1 MRNALWIAA
10 IAALA
15 SPAAA
20 DTFSG
25 FSAIDRPYLVN
36 QDRVCTPLAVAN
48 GAATGA
54 PKCEKVTADVVAKL
68 SVKDGVVQRGSHTT
82 FVATVSGPT
91 ITVARKS
98 GDEIVHW
105 DAPDPISK
113 IIEVYTTGYED
124 RVAVA
129 YSVRRAGREMTDVVA
144 FDLIAQGHPGTAGR
158 PHDPHDPTPGTT
170 PTAHVE
176 DPKITAAIKAA
187 RAAAK
192 PKAMDAWKAVLAIDG
207 GHSEA
212 LYQIAA
218 LHAAG
223 KRAKDALDTLTI
235 LAGSQRP
242 DAIEWLVEARFDAAF
257 TSLRGDAKFR
267 GLVGLDRKAT
277 TPYERFMGYGGQWEQ
292 AGTSCD
298 TPEVKLVASRD
309 HSFNL
314 RVHSAC
320 HGQTI
325 DMPFKGTWRADGDGI
340 VLVLPNHGKASRDD
354 EAPCKFE
361 LASDEDALHCALGH
375 DIDFVVLPTR
385 R

>member
-1 MRNALWIAA
+1 MRNALWIVA
-10 IAALA
+10 IAAVA

-20 DTFSG
+20 DTFTG
-25 FSAIDRPYLVN
+25 FSAVDRPYLVN

-68 SVKDGVVQRGSHTT
+68 SIKDGVVQRGTRST
-82 FVATVSGPT
+82 FAATVSGTT

-98 GDEIVHW
+98 GDLIVHW
-105 DAPDPISK
+105 DAPDPVSK
-113 IIEVYTTGYED
+113 VVEVYTTGYED

-144 FDLIAQGHPGTAGR
+144 FDLLGKGQ
-158 PHDPHDPTPGTT
+158 PTPAHEQNPIPTT
-170 PTAHVE
+170 TTTTTAPVD
-176 DPKITAAIKAA
+176 DPKVAAAVKSA

-192 PKAMDAWKAVLAIDG
+192 SRTAIDAWKAVLALDSA
-207 GHSEA
+207 HSEA
-212 LYQIAA
+212 LYQVAA
-218 LHAAG
+218 LHAAQ
-223 KRAKDALDTLTI
+223 KRTKDALDTLAI
-235 LAGSQRP
+235 LAASQRA

-257 TSLRGDAKFR
+257 ASLRGDAKFR
-267 GLVGLDRKAT
+267 TLVGMDRKAA
-277 TPYERFMGYGGQWEQ
+277 TPYERFMGFGGQWEQ
-292 AGTSCD
+292 SGTSCD

-314 RVHSAC
+314 RVRSAC
-320 HGQTI
+320 HGQNI
-325 DMPFKGTWRADGDGI
+325 DMPFKGAWRADGDGI
-340 VLVLPNHGKASRDD
+340 LLVLPNHGKASKDD

-361 LASDEDALHCALGH
+361 RVGDEDALHCVLGH
-375 DIDFVVLPTR
+375 DVDFVVLPTR

>member
-25 FSAIDRPYLVN
+25 FSGVDRPYLVN
-36 QDRVCTPLAVAN
+36 QDRVCTPLTVTN

-68 SVKDGVVQRGSHTT
+68 SIKDGVVQRGAHLT
-82 FVATVSGPT
+82 FVATASGPT

-105 DAPDPISK
+105 DAPDPVGK
-113 IIEVYTTGYED
+113 VIEVYSTGYED
-124 RVAVA
+124 RIAVA
-129 YSVRRAGREMTDVVA
+129 YSVRRAGRDTTDVVA
-144 FDLIAQGHPGTAGR
+144 FDLIAQGHSPTGR
-158 PHDPHDPTPGTT
+158 PHDPPPTTT
-170 PTAHVE
+170 TAPVE
-176 DPKITAAIKAA
+176 DAKVTEAVKAA

-192 PKAMDAWKAVLAIDG
+192 PKAIDAWKAVLVIDG
-207 GHSEA
+207 AYSEA

-218 LHAAG
+218 LHAAQ
-223 KRAKDALDTLTI
+223 KRPKDALDTLAI
-235 LAGSQRP
+235 LAASQRP

-257 TSLRGDAKFR
+257 TALRGDTRFR
-267 GLVGLDRKAT
+267 ALVGLDRKAA
-277 TPYERFMGYGGQWEQ
+277 TPYERFMGFGGQWEQ

-298 TPEVKLVASRD
+298 TPEVKLVAS
-309 HSFNL
+309 HNHTFSL
-314 RVHSAC
+314 RVRSAC

-325 DMPFKGTWRADGDGI
+325 DMPFKGTWRVDADGI
-340 VLVLPNHGKASRDD
+340 ILVLPNRGKATKDD

-361 LASDEDALHCALGH
+361 LASDEDALHCVLGH

>member
-10 IAALA
+10 IAAVA

-25 FSAIDRPYLVN
+25 FSGVDRPYLVN
-36 QDRVCTPLAVAN
+36 QDRICTPLVVAN

-68 SVKDGVVQRGSHTT
+68 SIKDGVIQRGSRST
-82 FVATVSGPT
+82 FVASASGTT
-91 ITVARKS
+91 ITVTRKS

-105 DAPDPISK
+105 DAPDPVGK
-113 IIEVYTTGYED
+113 VVEVYSTGYED

-129 YSVRRAGREMTDVVA
+129 YSVRRAGRDVTDIVA
-144 FDLIAQGHPGTAGR
+144 FDLIAQGHPSTTPR
-158 PHDPHDPTPGTT
+158 PHDPPPTTT
-170 PTAHVE
+170 PAPVD
-176 DPKITAAIKAA
+176 DPKVAAAVKAA

-192 PKAMDAWKAVLAIDG
+192 PKAIDAWKAVVAIDG

-218 LHAAG
+218 LHAAQ
-223 KRAKDALDTLTI
+223 KRPKDALDTLAI
-235 LAGSQRP
+235 LAASQRP
-242 DAIEWLVEARFDAAF
+242 EAIEWLVEARFDAAF

-267 GLVGLDRKAT
+267 GLVGLDHKAA
-277 TPYERFMGYGGQWEQ
+277 TPYERFMGFGGQWEQ
-292 AGTSCD
+292 TGTSCD
-298 TPEVKLVASRD
+298 TPEVKLVALRD

-314 RVHSAC
+314 RVRSAC

-325 DMPFKGTWRADGDGI
+325 DMPFKGTWHVDHDGI
-340 VLVLPNHGKASRDD
+340 VLVLPNHGQASKDD

-361 LASDEDALHCALGH
+361 LASDEDALHCVLGH
-375 DIDFVVLPTR
+375 DVDFVVLPTR